1 VNTPQFVSSG
11 QIQSD
16 VLPLKTKIFYA
27 IGNWGNT
34 TTTTIFGFF
43 FSFFLTDIAHLKPI
57 FVFPILLIGGVWD
70 AINDPLI
77 GVLIDRVR
85 TKWGRRRPF
94 FLFGALPYALF
105 FAMLWWVPPSNQQ
118 VLLAIY
124 YSIAYILYDTAFT
137 LVAVPYSAL
146 TPELTED
153 YDERTSLNGYS
164 QAVSIAG
171 GLIAAVAVP
180 ILLEVF
186 PDKKTG
192 ILTAGIIFAVL
203 AFIPYIILFF
213 TIEERFP
220 HTKPVS
226 FKVIPALRYTLKNK
240 SFLYASGIFLTAW
253 AAVNLVG
260 TELLYYLKY
269 LMNMEGDFDMILGL
283 LMGSGLICT
292 PFVVWLCNKLGKQ
305 KAYVVS
311 MSWWV
316 IILLLLAILP
326 SGSRVFLFYLA
337 ISAGLGIAAAHVIPS
352 AINPDVIEA
361 DELATGYRREATFYG
376 ILVFLQ
382 KVGTA
387 IMLAFA
393 QFILAQTGYIPDAI
407 QNHETIMAIRII
419 VGVLPA
425 CLILI
430 SILLAWKFP
439 INRVKHMQMRAEL
452 TKRRAQLEEP

>member
-1 VNTPQFVSSG
+1 
-11 QIQSD
+11 
-16 VLPLKTKIFYA
+16 
-27 IGNWGNT
+27 
-34 TTTTIFGFF
+34 
-43 FSFFLTDIAHLKPI
+43 
-57 FVFPILLIGGVWD
+57 
-70 AINDPLI
+70 
-77 GVLIDRVR
+77 
-85 TKWGRRRPF
+85 
-94 FLFGALPYALF
+94 
-105 FAMLWWVPPSNQQ
+105 MLWWVPPWNQQ
-118 VLLAIY
+118 VHLAIY

-180 ILLEVF
+180 LLMKSF
-186 PDKKTG
+186 PDKKAG
-192 ILTAGIIFAVL
+192 ILAAGIIFAIS

-220 HTKPVS
+220 HAKPIS
-226 FKVIPALRYTLKNK
+226 FEVIPALRYTLKNK

-269 LMNMEGDFDMILGL
+269 LMNMEGDFEVILGL
-283 LMGSGLICT
+283 LMGSGLACT
-292 PFVVWLCNKLGKQ
+292 PLVVWLCKKLGKQ

-316 IILLLLAILP
+316 IMLFLLTILP
-326 SGSRVFLFYLA
+326 AGSNLILFYLA

-393 QFILAQTGYIPDAI
+393 QFILAQTGYISDAV
-407 QNHETIMAIRII
+407 QNQETIMAIRII

-425 CLILI
+425 LLILI
-430 SILLAWKFP
+430 SIWLAWKFP
-439 INRVKHMQMRAEL
+439 INRVKHKQMRAEL
-452 TKRRAQLEEP
+452 IKRRAQLEEL